1 MISSDFAWV
10 IQSLFFGESDRF
22 AKPASQEWKT
32 MSRGVVGQKCDILQ
46 EFSPM
51 IGTTLEHAIAIAM
64 GVSGWNTTHYAFRF
78 KNTETGEEIPF
89 DAFPEINQV

>member
-1 MISSDFAWV
+1 
-10 IQSLFFGESDRF
+10 
-22 AKPASQEWKT
+22 
-32 MSRGVVGQKCDILQ
+32 
-46 EFSPM
+46 M